1 MTEGQYFIVRPNQWF
16 RHLGIWKKIADA
28 KHSSIIRTTELE
40 ERQYMFAAHPHGV
53 LPLGICLNVGTNGTN
68 LEGLFPGIAFRG
80 VAVSACYVIPFYR
93 DMCLAVGGTDCRAST
108 IHALLD
114 NGISPVVV
122 PGGADESVLT
132 INHHNN
138 GDNSKNLTKQNTDQP
153 NSSFFFIQGYTS

>member
-53 LPLGICLNVGTNGTN
+53 LPLGISLNVGTNGTN

-108 IHALLD
+108 IHTLLD

-132 INHHNN
+132 INHHNHIIMRHK
-138 GDNSKNLTKQNTDQP
+138 G
-153 NSSFFFIQGYTS
+153 FIRIAIMHGIPIVPM